1 MGEDFS
7 DVEIMQACKVAN
19 VHEFIYSLPNQLDF
33 HLNENA
39 ANLSTGQKQRLA
51 MARPFYIDPI
61 YLF

>member
-51 MARPFYIDPI
+51 MARPFT
-61 YLF
+61 